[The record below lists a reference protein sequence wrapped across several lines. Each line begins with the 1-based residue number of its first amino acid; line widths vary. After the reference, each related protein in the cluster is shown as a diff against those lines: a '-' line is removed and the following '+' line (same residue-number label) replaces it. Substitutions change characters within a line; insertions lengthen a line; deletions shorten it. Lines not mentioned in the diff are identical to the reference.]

1 MSSIKFMDFCAG
13 IGGGRLG
20 LTKNGFECIGFSE
33 IDKIAEKTYRTFFGD
48 EEKNWG
54 DLTQIDTTELP
65 NFDIMIGG
73 FPCQTFS
80 VVGKRAGFEDE
91 RGQIIYH
98 LIKILKEKQV
108 PFFILENV
116 KGLVNHDKGNTLKEI
131 VLKLDDAGYDVHY
144 KVLNSINYGVPQMR
158 ERIYFV
164 GIKKGKTK
172 RKFKWPENIEH
183 YDIENFIRDDNCI
196 ELDINDI
203 TFNKY
208 LNNKYNKGKF
218 KIEEILDKDYLVL
231 DTRQSDLRLYE
242 NKIPTLRTGRHGILY
257 VKNKKLYKLS
267 GLDGLLFQGFPEK
280 LVDKAKKSNINNNKL
295 LSQVGNAMTVT
306 VIQAICE
313 ELLNCVGGK
322 ND

>member
-1 MSSIKFMDFCAG
+1 MNSIKFMDFCAG

-20 LTKNGFECIGFSE
+20 LTNNGFECIGFSE
-33 IDKIAEKTYRTFFGD
+33 IDSITEKTYRTFFG
-48 EEKNWG
+48 ETEKNWG
-54 DLTQIDTTELP
+54 DLTQIDTSILP
-65 NFDIMIGG
+65 NFDVMIGG

-80 VVGKRAGFEDE
+80 VVGKRAGFEDN

-98 LIKILKEKQV
+98 LIKILKDKQV

-116 KGLVNHDKGNTLKEI
+116 KGLVNHDKGNTLKQI
-131 VLKLDDAGYDVHY
+131 VLKLDEAGYDVHY
-144 KVLNSINYGVPQMR
+144 KVLNSLDYGVPQMR

-164 GIKKGKTK
+164 GIKKGRSK
-172 RKFKWPENIEH
+172 RTFKWPENIKH
-183 YDIENFIRDDNCI
+183 NDIKNFIRDDNSV
-196 ELDINDI
+196 ELNINDS

-218 KIEEILDKDYLVL
+218 KLEEILSKDYLVL

-242 NKIPTLRTGRHGILY
+242 NKIPTLRTGRHGIVY

-267 GLDGLLFQGFPEK
+267 GLDGLLFQGFPKE
-280 LVDKAKKSNINNNKL
+280 LVEKAKKNNINNNKL

-313 ELLNCVGGK
+313 ELLNCIGGK
-322 ND
+322 YD